1 MTLNLNKSIT
11 NDFFPALSFGQF
23 QLSDQMHRMSSCSAA
38 VTFGRPALMCLE
50 AVKPESIEQKSKYHD
65 IIISLMTLMTLMTLL
80 TLIMMKLSTSTR
92 QKTEMTALTSHCSV
106 SKP

>member
-50 AVKPESIEQKSKYHD
+50 AVKPESRTKIE
-65 IIISLMTLMTLMTLL
+65 T
-80 TLIMMKLSTSTR
+80 
-92 QKTEMTALTSHCSV
+92 
-106 SKP
+106 P